1 MLLVYAAAAHNSVC
15 PWWYARMQGKNY
27 IFSIKQTY
35 RPVNPDGC
43 SVIASKTKK
52 NILITIAVRQFGTVL
67 YFACVRLFWKWY
79 PAWKNCALCDFA
91 LRIDIPTLCCV
102 YALICQA
109 IFLGLLYMLNIMNAA
124 QKLWASV
131 QVLMPTEQPLTS
143 SCWCRKPTVTHRRR
157 SIGVTC
163 SADYFLLSLWAASST
178 LGWHRISV
186 YTNFSRPS
194 ECSEYCMRQ
203 HDCCHAFGLHSSWS
217 SWPSLTAF
225 SACPHDDLFGWARV
239 ATTGNCNLDDASH
252 TVFSS
257 VATAGMASGMS
268 VSSEWPAC
276 CILDLSI
283 LLGTGRG
290 TATTIFVF
298 WFQLQA

>member
-1 MLLVYAAAAHNSVC
+1 
-15 PWWYARMQGKNY
+15 MQ
-27 IFSIKQTY
+27 
-35 RPVNPDGC
+35 
-43 SVIASKTKK
+43 
-52 NILITIAVRQFGTVL
+52 
-67 YFACVRLFWKWY
+67 
-79 PAWKNCALCDFA
+79 
-91 LRIDIPTLCCV
+91 
-102 YALICQA
+102 
-109 IFLGLLYMLNIMNAA
+109 
-124 QKLWASV
+124 
-131 QVLMPTEQPLTS
+131 
-143 SCWCRKPTVTHRRR
+143 
-157 SIGVTC
+157 
-163 SADYFLLSLWAASST
+163 
-178 LGWHRISV
+178 
-186 YTNFSRPS
+186 
-194 ECSEYCMRQ
+194 Q
-203 HDCCHAFGLHSSWS
+203 HDCCHALACTPPGHHGLSH
-217 SWPSLTAF
+217 TVF